1 MPLDAAAT
9 TRVATHQPDTRCY
22 SIRWACVYTQPQA
35 EPWAEANLRTAGY
48 RVWFPTHVVLRHDRV
63 TPTIRH
69 PVIAPLFPRYG
80 FIAFD
85 HRDTSWSPIRDTPGV
100 VDLVRCGTLPAYTH
114 DTAVVALRSTLD
126 AVEALAAATTQKTP
140 QWAPGDAVAPAT
152 GALAHHPAVVISV
165 ESQTARVAM
174 LLFGELRT
182 VSINVA
188 CLVAR
193 DMD

>member
-9 TRVATHQPDTRCY
+9 TRVATHHPDPRCY

-69 PVIAPLFPRYG
+69 PVITPLFPRYG

-85 HRDTSWSPIRDTPGV
+85 HRDTSWSPIRNTPGV
-100 VDLVRCGTLPAYTH
+100 VDLVRCGTLPAYTN
-114 DTAVVALRSTLD
+114 AA
-126 AVEALAAATTQKTP
+126 AVERLQAVQALAATQQPKTS

-152 GALAHHPAVVISV
+152 GAFTGHPAVILSV
-165 ESQTARVAM
+165 ERGIAQISL

-182 VSINVA
+182 VTIGVE
-188 CLVAR
+188 CLGAR
-193 DMD
+193 DA